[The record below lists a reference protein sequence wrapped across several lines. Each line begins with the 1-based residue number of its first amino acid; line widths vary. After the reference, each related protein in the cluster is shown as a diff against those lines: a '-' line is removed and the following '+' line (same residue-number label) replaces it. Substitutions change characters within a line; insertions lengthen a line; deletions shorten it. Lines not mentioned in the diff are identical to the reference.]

1 MYEKT
6 NSLIMLSLF
15 DNAKVRQ
22 NVCPHKFIQRIA
34 PNLQRTLPITF
45 YLCIIFPFFVFFFCF
60 SCIFMH
66 FDENIEII
74 CQKFG
79 CFEKKT

>member
-45 YLCIIFPFFVFFFCF
+45 YLCIIFPFFVFFFVF
-60 SCIFMH
+60 FLLFFLH
-66 FDENIEII
+66 FYA
-74 CQKFG
+74 F
-79 CFEKKT
+79 